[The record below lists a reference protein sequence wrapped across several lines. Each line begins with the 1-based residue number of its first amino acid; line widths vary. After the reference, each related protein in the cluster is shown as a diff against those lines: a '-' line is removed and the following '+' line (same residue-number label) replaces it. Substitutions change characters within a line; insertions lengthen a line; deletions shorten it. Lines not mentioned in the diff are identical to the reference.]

1 MLLEFVPSRAYFHKL
16 LQRAK
21 KDLKCSEGEMVGCFH
36 RYLLL
41 LDGYSYHVGVA
52 DVVEVRLQSPE
63 FEPRKPDFGKLN
75 RLKTRKEEI
84 QRWN

>member
-1 MLLEFVPSRAYFHKL
+1 MK
-16 LQRAK
+16 
-21 KDLKCSEGEMVGCFH
+21 VGWLAVFIGTPV
-36 RYLLL
+36 LV
-41 LDGYSYHVGVA
+41 DGYSYPVGAA

-75 RLKTRKEEI
+75 RLKTSKEEI

>member
-1 MLLEFVPSRAYFHKL
+1 M
-16 LQRAK
+16 
-21 KDLKCSEGEMVGCFH
+21 
-36 RYLLL
+36 L
-41 LDGYSYHVGVA
+41 LDGYSYHAGAA

-63 FEPRKPDFGKLN
+63 FELRKPDFAKLN